1 MASIAS
7 VPGHGASIERHRC
20 RHRSRALADHTW
32 TDGTQHSQDVVL
44 QLPAQ
49 VFMFFQPCWGGT
61 RLLAQFITGHGGFTV
76 SFEQIGYRKEVCIG
90 NLFPMSW
97 QAHHHPGSTDLLEVH
112 FTPLK
117 VRLNAVSSNTT
128 SLASC
133 LATLP
138 APRMSLTGG
147 RHHRA
152 EQVRDAS
159 TDRPPERRPL
169 ALDGPAD
176 EATEIVWLHSASE
189 CALNCVVC
197 RNRRRRRK
205 ATLRRRLWIVPV
217 SIWSLFTSISQS
229 P

>member
-7 VPGHGASIERHRC
+7 VPGHGASIEKHRC

-49 VFMFFQPCWGGT
+49 VFIFFQKCWGGT

-112 FTPLK
+112 FTPPKGKAERSLLEHDFISK
-117 VRLNAVSSNTT
+117 LPGYFACPTHISNRR
-128 SLASC
+128 
-133 LATLP
+133 
-138 APRMSLTGG
+138 APSPR
-147 RHHRA
+147 RA
-152 EQVRDAS
+152 GPRF
-159 TDRPPERRPL
+159 
-169 ALDGPAD
+169 LDGPAAR
-176 EATEIVWLHSASE
+176 ATTARPRWSSRRS
-189 CALNCVVC
+189 N
-197 RNRRRRRK
+197 RNRLV
-205 ATLRRRLWIVPV
+205 LRVNAL
-217 SIWSLFTSISQS
+217 SIASSVEIEGADGRQHSDEGSGSYPFRSGAFSHQYHNPS